1 MVCWDDRQ
9 FRLLALQAH
18 RVVDMTGPE
27 LIDILTTFSGELSRI
42 ISFACGSLTAMA
54 FVLASTMRL

>member
-1 MVCWDDRQ
+1 
-9 FRLLALQAH
+9 
-18 RVVDMTGPE
+18 MTGPE